1 MEKLK
6 IVWTLTA
13 KNQLKAIFD
22 FYKLKSL
29 VGAKN
34 VKNDIL
40 NATKN
45 IVFSKQYQQ
54 DEVEPDFRRIIVR
67 HYKLIYIVSGNEI
80 QILRIFDTRRQPL
93 TQTDY

>member
-6 IVWTLTA
+6 IVWTVTA

-22 FYKLKSL
+22 FYKVKSL
-29 VGAKN
+29 VGARN

-40 NATKN
+40 NATRN

-67 HYKLIYIVSGNEI
+67 HYKVIYKVSENEI
-80 QILRIFDTRRQPL
+80 QIVRIFDTRRQSL
-93 TQTDY
+93 TQIDY

>member
-6 IVWTLTA
+6 IVWTVTA

-22 FYKLKSL
+22 FYKIKSL
-29 VGAKN
+29 SSAKN

-40 NATKN
+40 NATRN

-67 HYKLIYIVSGNEI
+67 HYKVIYRVSENEI
-80 QILRIFDTRRQPL
+80 QTVRIFNTRRQSS
-93 TQTDY
+93 TQIDY

>member
-6 IVWTLTA
+6 IVWTVTA

-22 FYKLKSL
+22 FYKIKSL
-29 VGAKN
+29 AGAKN

-67 HYKLIYIVSGNEI
+67 HYKVIYNVSENEI
-80 QILRIFDTRRQPL
+80 QILRIFDTRRQAL
-93 TQTDY
+93 TQIDY